1 MDLGRI
7 LGKSRLKDPQR
18 RLRLAASVSVGARD
32 GTSDKIVSVA
42 PGCSY

>member
-18 RLRLAASVSVGARD
+18 RLRLVVYVSVVIGD
-32 GTSDKIVSVA
+32 GTGDKIVSVA